1 MSLGAAENG
10 GTKYQIRFTDTSV
23 PSFTYTVP
31 RGEKGETGSQGPK
44 GETGSQ
50 GPQGAKGEDGVRGTD
65 GLTPFIGENKN

>member
-1 MSLGAAENG
+1 M
-10 GTKYQIRFTDTSV
+10 